1 MHTMKV
7 DTHLTQDWK
16 KIPEH
21 IQRVE
26 AEGYDGVG
34 TAEMNHDP
42 FFPLLIGA
50 EHSERVEL
58 RTGIAVA
65 FARSPMTM
73 ANQAHDLNAYSKGR
87 FTLGLGSQIR
97 AHITKRFSMPWGA
110 PAAQMRELVL
120 AMRAI
125 WANWYDGEPLRFEGK
140 YYQHTLMTPAFTPE
154 DSAYGAPKVVLA
166 AVGPI
171 MTEVAA
177 EVGDGLIIHPFS
189 NEKYIRE
196 VTLPAVERG
205 LAKAGK
211 ERKDFEISYTPFVV
225 SGKDEQTFDAE
236 KATAKARISF
246 YGSTPAYKQV
256 LGVHGWGDLQVELNA
271 MSKQGQWKEMADLIT
286 DDILD
291 VMGVVGEPDQV
302 INEMLARYGDFTDRT
317 SGAFSFVDTE
327 QRVNMVSALRAG

>member
-1 MHTMKV
+1 MKV

-21 IQRVE
+21 IQRIE

-154 DSAYGAPKVVLA
+154 DTAYGAPKVVLA

-211 ERKDFEISYTPFVV
+211 QRKHFEISYTPFVV

-236 KATAKARISF
+236 QATAKARISF

-302 INEMLARYGDFTDRT
+302 VKEMLARYGDFTDRT

>member
-1 MHTMKV
+1 MKV

-154 DSAYGAPKVVLA
+154 DTAYGAPKVVLA

-211 ERKDFEISYTPFVV
+211 QREDFEISYTPFVV

-302 INEMLARYGDFTDRT
+302 VKEMLARYGDFTDRT
-317 SGAFSFVDTE
+317 SGAFSFVDSE

>member
-1 MHTMKV
+1 MKV

-154 DSAYGAPKVVLA
+154 DTAYGAPKVVLA

-211 ERKDFEISYTPFVV
+211 QREDFEISYTPFVV

-302 INEMLARYGDFTDRT
+302 VKEMLARYGDFTDRT

>member
-1 MHTMKV
+1 MQKMKV

-271 MSKQGQWKEMADLIT
+271 MSKQGEMADLIT

-302 INEMLARYGDFTDRT
+302 VNEMLARYGDFTDRT

>member
-1 MHTMKV
+1 MKV

-154 DSAYGAPKVVLA
+154 DTAYGAPKVVLA

-211 ERKDFEISYTPFVV
+211 QREDFEISYTPFVV

-256 LGVHGWGDLQVELNA
+256 LGVHGWGDLQIELNA

-302 INEMLARYGDFTDRT
+302 VKEMLARYGDFTDRT

>member
-1 MHTMKV
+1 MKV

-154 DSAYGAPKVVLA
+154 DTAYGAPKVVLA

-205 LAKAGK
+205 LTKAGK
-211 ERKDFEISYTPFVV
+211 QRKDFEISYTPFVV

-236 KATAKARISF
+236 KTTAKARISF

-302 INEMLARYGDFTDRT
+302 VKEMLARYGDFTDRT
-317 SGAFSFVDTE
+317 SGAFSFVDSE